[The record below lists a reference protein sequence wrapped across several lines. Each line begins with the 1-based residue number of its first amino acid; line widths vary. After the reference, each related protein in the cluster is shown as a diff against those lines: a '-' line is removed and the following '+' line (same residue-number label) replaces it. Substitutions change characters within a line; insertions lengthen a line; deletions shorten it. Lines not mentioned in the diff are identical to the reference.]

1 MGSHGYSLS
10 GSNGGGRFPKTI
22 CSNCGKAGHSY
33 RTCLEPVTS
42 YGIIA
47 YRINDTTWNQA
58 ALLAQNTADFSGI
71 PLVDLQFLLIQ
82 RRDSIGYIELIRS
95 KYKLTD
101 MPFIKQQ
108 VEGTTRKEREQLLTW
123 SFDQLWTGLW
133 GPMNSAENRQYK
145 QEYEV
150 AKGKFEHFRQGH
162 THEDGTMIRLAD
174 VIAEAPVLW
183 ETPEWGFP
191 KGRRNIHETDLACAL
206 REFEEETGLKKE
218 CIQIMSNVEPIVETF
233 VGNNNIKYRHVY
245 YIGLLPSSVEVS
257 MKPSDSHMAR
267 EIGAIACLPYEIA
280 LDRIRPTTP
289 QKRDVLTHAWNLL
302 RYGCPLVIGQGSR

>member
-1 MGSHGYSLS
+1 MASQS
-10 GSNGGGRFPKTI
+10 GGGGTGQGGRFSKTV
-22 CSNCGKAGHSY
+22 CSNCGKPGHSY

-47 YRINDTTWNQA
+47 YRINDSAWTQA
-58 ALLAQNTADFSGI
+58 AALAQNGGDSSGLSLTA
-71 PLVDLQFLLIQ
+71 LQFLLIQ

-95 KYKLTD
+95 KYKLSD
-101 MPFIKQQ
+101 MAFIKQQ

-123 SFDQLWTGLW
+123 TFDRLWTGLW
-133 GPMNSAENRQYK
+133 GPMNSVENRQYK

-162 THEDGTMIRLAD
+162 QRDDGSLLRLAD
-174 VIAEAPVLW
+174 VMAEVPVLW

-206 REFEEETGLKKE
+206 REFEEETGLKQDSL
-218 CIQIMSNVEPIVETF
+218 QILTNVEPLTETF
-233 VGNNNIKYRHVY
+233 MGNNNIKYKHIY

-257 MKPSDSHMAR
+257 MKLTDAHMAR
-267 EIGAIACLPYEIA
+267 EVGAIEWLPYNIA

-289 QKRDVLTHAWNLL
+289 HKRDVLTHAWNLL
-302 RYGCPLVIGQGSR
+302 RYGCPLQIGDGSR